1 MTLEKHHSKLFTSI
15 YFLKEVNFTSLMHSD
30 IVDRTLVLGE
40 LTWVFPAGRTWTKEL
55 PERTERKQQKPKT
68 VQRREAR
75 HTDGRDER
83 AEARG

>member
-1 MTLEKHHSKLFTSI
+1 
-15 YFLKEVNFTSLMHSD
+15 MHSG

-40 LTWVFPAGRTWTKEL
+40 LTWALPARRTWTKEL

-75 HTDGRDER
+75 HTDGRDGR
-83 AEARG
+83 AEAREQSNSNVWGPKGVGFHGWRH